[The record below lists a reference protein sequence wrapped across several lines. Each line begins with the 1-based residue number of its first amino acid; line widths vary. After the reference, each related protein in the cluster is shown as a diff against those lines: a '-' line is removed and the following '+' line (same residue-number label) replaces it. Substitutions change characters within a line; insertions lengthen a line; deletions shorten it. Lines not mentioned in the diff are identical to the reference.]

1 MTLNWIWLLV
11 AFCAGAAIAVGITL
25 AVARPKAGKKSMAE
39 LKETHETYRDDVATH
54 FVDTAKLVN
63 EMTDS
68 YKALFDHLQ
77 TGAEQLLDESTLREK
92 LTADAQKVITLSRLG
107 HRLNGDA
114 SPADVNAA
122 AQADQTAPE
131 EQSEEQTADSAAQPS
146 DSPAETDG
154 DQAESPAA
162 EFESEAG
169 SETATDDGASESEQ
183 AADLESSASVQTPP
197 EAEITEVNPVDS
209 APEDREARTV

>member
-11 AFCAGAAIAVGITL
+11 AFCAGAAIAAGITL
-25 AVARPKAGKKSMAE
+25 AVARPKGGKKSIAE

-92 LTADAQKVITLSRLG
+92 LTADAEEIITLSRLG
-107 HRLNGDA
+107 HRINGSA
-114 SPADVNAA
+114 TAATAA
-122 AQADQTAPE
+122 A
-131 EQSEEQTADSAAQPS
+131 
-146 DSPAETDG
+146 
-154 DQAESPAA
+154 
-162 EFESEAG
+162 
-169 SETATDDGASESEQ
+169 
-183 AADLESSASVQTPP
+183 AADLEDNPPTEDIQADMASEEPAAAETGDPESAQAEEVVSEPEVEASSEEPALTA
-197 EAEITEVNPVDS
+197 EAESADGDEAGVDSEITEVSGPES
-209 APEDREARTV
+209 AQEDREVRPA